1 MNFKSWLN
9 SFIKKQILIRF
20 LILETLKANNFFLK
34 IKSIISRL
42 NLSRWLF
49 STNHKDIG
57 TLYLLFGLVAGI
69 IGTLFSIIIR
79 LD

>member
-1 MNFKSWLN
+1 MNFKNWLN
-9 SFIKKQILIRF
+9 LFINKQIWF
-20 LILETLKANNFFLK
+20 HSLILEKLKMNSNFLK
-34 IKSIISRL
+34 IKLFIKNL

-57 TLYLLFGLVAGI
+57 TLYLIFGLIAGI
-69 IGTLFSIIIR
+69 FGTLFSIIIR

>member
-1 MNFKSWLN
+1 LIK
-9 SFIKKQILIRF
+9 FIYYKQILIQF
-20 LILETLKANNFFLK
+20 SILENLKLNNFFLK
-34 IKSIISRL
+34 IKLFISSL

-57 TLYLLFGLVAGI
+57 TLYLIFGLIAGI
-69 IGTLFSIIIR
+69 FGTLFSIIIR

>member
-1 MNFKSWLN
+1 MNFKNWLN
-9 SFIKKQILIRF
+9 FFINKQILIR
-20 LILETLKANNFFLK
+20 LSILEILKANNFFSK
-34 IKSIISRL
+34 IKSVISSL

-57 TLYLLFGLVAGI
+57 TLYLIFGLIAGI
-69 IGTLFSIIIR
+69 FGTLFSIIIR

>member
-1 MNFKSWLN
+1 MNFKNWLN
-9 SFIKKQILIRF
+9 LFINKQIWF
-20 LILETLKANNFFLK
+20 HSLILEKLKMNGNFLK
-34 IKSIISRL
+34 IKLFIKNL

-57 TLYLLFGLVAGI
+57 TLYLIFGLIAGI
-69 IGTLFSIIIR
+69 FGTLFSIIIR

>member
-1 MNFKSWLN
+1 MHFKNWLN
-9 SFIKKQILIRF
+9 LFINKQILF
-20 LILETLKANNFFLK
+20 HSLILEKLKMNSNFSK
-34 IKSIISRL
+34 IILFIRNL

-57 TLYLLFGLVAGI
+57 TLYLIFGLIAGI
-69 IGTLFSIIIR
+69 FGTLFSIIIR